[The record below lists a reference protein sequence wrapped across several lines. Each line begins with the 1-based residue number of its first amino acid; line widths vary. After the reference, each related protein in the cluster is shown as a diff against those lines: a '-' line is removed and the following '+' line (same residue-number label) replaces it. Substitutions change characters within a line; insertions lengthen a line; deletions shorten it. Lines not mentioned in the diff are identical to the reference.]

1 MKTYGILV
9 VDDELG
15 ILKSMKRMLRGEKY
29 RTYVTTDAR
38 EALELLKHESID
50 IIISDQR
57 MPGMTGTEFLSI
69 VKREHPDIIRILFSG
84 YLEFESLISAI
95 NEASIK
101 KFIAKPWDS
110 GELLNLL
117 EELLSSRGTS
127 PEKLAGIL
135 NALHENDGQL
145 THVEIY
151 RGEDSVVTLSWP
163 ME

>member
-9 VDDELG
+9 VDDEVG

-29 RTYVTTDAR
+29 RTYISSDAR
-38 EALELLKHESID
+38 EALALLKEESID

-69 VKREHPDIIRILFSG
+69 VKKEHPDIIRILFSG

-101 KFIAKPWDS
+101 KFVAKPWNSD
-110 GELLNLL
+110 ELLGLL
-117 EELLSSRGTS
+117 DELLSARGTS

-135 NALHENDGQL
+135 NALHDSDGKL

-151 RGEDSVVTLSWP
+151 RGDDSVVTLSWP

>member
-9 VDDELG
+9 VDDEVG

-29 RTYVTTDAR
+29 RTFLSSSAE
-38 EALELLKHESID
+38 EALELLKIESID

-69 VKREHPDIIRILFSG
+69 VREEHPDIIRILFSG

-95 NEASIK
+95 NVASIK
-101 KFIAKPWDS
+101 KFVTKPWDS
-110 GELLNLL
+110 
-117 EELLSSRGTS
+117 EELLTLLDELLSARGTS

-135 NALHENDGQL
+135 NSLHENDGKL

-151 RGEDSVVTLSWP
+151 RGDDSVVTLSWP